1 MNKELMIILKSLRY
15 SDVNVLHKLCIGI
28 GPCTYVTCENCTLN
42 KQPIYKCTNDI
53 GIIYLKLAEVVNEQR
68 TTSNT

>member
-1 MNKELMIILKSLRY
+1 MNKELMIILKSLRH
-15 SDVNVLHKLCIGI
+15 SDINILHKLCMEI
-28 GPCTYVTCENCTLN
+28 GPCTYVACENCNLN
-42 KQPIYKCTNDI
+42 RQPVYKCTSDT